1 MTTSATPLPLSP
13 APIERRQLVSLRLCG
28 LHFVGLALALACFSA
43 QAQTQ
48 AQAPGSEAAPAT
60 GIEQK
65 TERIIHHDRGSRIE
79 ELRVGGQTRSIQV
92 DTNSQVP
99 GYQVQ
104 PIDPAQSAQDKG
116 AAGKSSWRVIRF

>member
-1 MTTSATPLPLSP
+1 MTTFATPLSLSP
-13 APIERRQLVSLRLCG
+13 ASFEQRQLVTLRLCG
-28 LHFVGLALALACFSA
+28 LSFAGLALALACLSA

-48 AQAPGSEAAPAT
+48 AQAPDAEAAPAA

-92 DTNSQVP
+92 ETNSQVP

>member
-1 MTTSATPLPLSP
+1 MASDSVT
-13 APIERRQLVSLRLCG
+13 
-28 LHFVGLALALACFSA
+28 
-43 QAQTQ
+43 AQTVTPEPLRN
-48 AQAPGSEAAPAT
+48 AV
-60 GIEQK
+60 IEPK

-104 PIDPAQSAQDKG
+104 PIDPAQSTLDKG
-116 AAGKSSWRVIRF
+116 TAGKSSWRLIQF

>member
-1 MTTSATPLPLSP
+1 MLW
-13 APIERRQLVSLRLCG
+13 
-28 LHFVGLALALACFSA
+28 LALASA
-43 QAQTQ
+43 SVL
-48 AQAPGSEAAPAT
+48 AQAPAPEPNRAAS
-60 GIEQK
+60 IEQK
-65 TERIIHHDRGSRIE
+65 TERIVHQDRGSRIE

-104 PIDPAQSAQDKG
+104 PIDPAQSSQDKG

>member
-13 APIERRQLVSLRLCG
+13 APIERRQLVTPRLCG
-28 LHFVGLALALACFSA
+28 LSLMGLALALACFSA
-43 QAQTQ
+43 QAQ
-48 AQAPGSEAAPAT
+48 AQGSEAAPAT

>member
-13 APIERRQLVSLRLCG
+13 APIERRQLVTLRQCG
-28 LHFVGLALALACFSA
+28 LSVVGLTLALACLPAKA
-43 QAQTQ
+43 QNPGPET
-48 AQAPGSEAAPAT
+48 APVA

-99 GYQVQ
+99 SYQVQ

>member
-1 MTTSATPLPLSP
+1 MTNFATPTTQSP
-13 APIERRQLVSLRLCG
+13 QPMTPGRHVFLRL
-28 LHFVGLALALACFSA
+28 LVLSTVGAALFMAVQSA
-43 QAQTQ
+43 HAQTGVTESP
-48 AQAPGSEAAPAT
+48 PGA

-65 TERIIHHDRGSRIE
+65 TERIVHQDRGSRIE

-92 DTNSQVP
+92 DTNSQIP

-104 PIDPAQSAQDKG
+104 PIDPAQSTQDKG